1 MYNVLVAMAS
11 VIIVGFLM
19 FSPIILV
26 GLYRLPMGLR
36 YSKWRVIQ
44 KGSEYW
50 AEYKNIFGLW
60 VSYWTWENTGYGV
73 PYYDSVDEA
82 KNFIERMKKETFA
95 KVVYSDIED

>member
-11 VIIVGFLM
+11 VILVGLLM
-19 FSPIILV
+19 FSPIILA

-60 VSYWTWENTGYGV
+60 VSYWTWENTVDV
-73 PYYDSVDEA
+73 PYYDSFEKAKKFVDNM
-82 KNFIERMKKETFA
+82 KNSTFSR
-95 KVVYSDIED
+95 VVYSDIED

>member
-1 MYNVLVAMAS
+1 MCNALAAFAS
-11 VIIVGFLM
+11 VIMVGLLM
-19 FSPIILV
+19 FSPIILA

-73 PYYDSVDEA
+73 PYYDSEDEA
-82 KNFIERMKKETFA
+82 KNFIEKMKVKTYA
-95 KVVYSDIED
+95 KVVYTSLDD